1 MQKEVKVLNGQS
13 IFDIALYCYNDATL
27 VYNLINENSI
37 ITDINMNLTGLNL
50 VYTPIEIIKYEA
62 KENPNKVNKVVTIKK
77 EQSLFDLS
85 LQYYGNVENV
95 YDLIQSNSY
104 LDSILTDNFN
114 ANVLN
119 YTSEVNYVNSYF
131 SKNLIDIATKPNGIT
146 IEGSNYLLQ
155 EDGSYLLQENGF
167 KIIL

>member
-85 LQYYGNVENV
+85 LQYYGDVENV

-114 ANVLN
+114 SNVLN

-131 SKNLIDIATKPNGIT
+131 SKNLIDIATKPQGII

-155 EDGSYLLQENGF
+155 EDGSYLLQEDNF